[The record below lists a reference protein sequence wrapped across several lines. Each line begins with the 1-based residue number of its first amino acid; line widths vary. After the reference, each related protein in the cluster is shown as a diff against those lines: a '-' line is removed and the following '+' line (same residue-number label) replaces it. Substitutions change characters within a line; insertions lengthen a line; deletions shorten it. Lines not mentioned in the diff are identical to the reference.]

1 MEPTPQVPSKYL
13 QSESNKFVIHKL
25 VSELNSLHCL
35 GLGEQPNLTR
45 GVCLPRCNHGSSR
58 LVLVGTSH
66 TAKIAALIRP
76 SEQVTC
82 LPLPAQTLPPG
93 SVAALSLKV
102 AELKLGKKDILIIDI
117 LSSTVY
123 MSSDEMGMPV
133 AAFQS
138 EPWKYHISGYLET
151 APYAML
157 KRHFTAIRP
166 ILKPLVMRSVSA
178 CCRCRPS
185 SRRYAVTTALTSA
198 TSRIATSRTSCSWW
212 PQTAMTSSPQKA

>member
-1 MEPTPQVPSKYL
+1 MYKKLYFLKPSIR
-13 QSESNKFVIHKL
+13 S
-25 VSELNSLHCL
+25 
-35 GLGEQPNLTR
+35 R
-45 GVCLPRCNHGSSR
+45 SSR
-58 LVLVGTSH
+58 LVLIGASH

-76 SEQVTC
+76 SEQVTY
-82 LPLPAQTLPPG
+82 LPLPAQTMPPG
-93 SVAALSLKV
+93 RVAAVTLKV
-102 AELKLGKKDILIIDI
+102 AELGLGRKDILIIDI
-117 LSSTVY
+117 FSSAVY
-123 MSSDEMGMPV
+123 MGSDEMGMPV

-198 TSRIATSRTSCSWW
+198 TSRTPTSRRG
-212 PQTAMTSSPQKA
+212 KAVSKNQFGWDECVALR